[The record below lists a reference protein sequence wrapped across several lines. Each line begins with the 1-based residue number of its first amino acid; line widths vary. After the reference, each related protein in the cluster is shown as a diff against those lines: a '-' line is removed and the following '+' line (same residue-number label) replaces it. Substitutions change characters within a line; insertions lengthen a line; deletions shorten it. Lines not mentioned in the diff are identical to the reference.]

1 MKKTLN
7 IIGYISLFAI
17 PYLLLIF
24 IFEFHDFVKILSL
37 VVLFIIITLQ
47 IIHYSKTLIKDIGIR
62 ILITIIAI
70 SICNFIIY
78 NGYGLVKNIEAN
90 KIIQTIE
97 KIEFDGH
104 ELYKGQL
111 ENKIRFV
118 NSKSIISKGSYDAT
132 IYYVDEAIE
141 KTTVQFSGV
150 YIIKIKNDKFYI
162 DTF

>member
-1 MKKTLN
+1 MYEIL
-7 IIGYISLFAI
+7 
-17 PYLLLIF
+17 YLLYLYNRWWA
-24 IFEFHDFVKILSL
+24 SWNW
-37 VVLFIIITLQ
+37 
-47 IIHYSKTLIKDIGIR
+47 SKTWR
-62 ILITIIAI
+62 IAI

-104 ELYKGQL
+104 ELYRRQL

-118 NSKSIISKGSYDAT
+118 NSKSTISKGSYDAT
-132 IYYVDEAIE
+132 IYYVDEIIE